1 MDNIAVGVIGCGFF
15 SRNHLNSWRDLKVQ
29 GVDLVAVC
37 DLDPQKAEAA
47 ARDFGIPHWYVDAA
61 SMLDN
66 EKLGLVDIVTQM
78 ATHVPLVE
86 MTLSRG
92 IPTIVQKPFGRDIAE
107 VRAMTDAA
115 AKAGVFLAVHENF
128 RFQAPLMRIKEIIDS
143 GAIGPLS
150 WGRVSFRTGWD
161 IYAGQPY
168 LRQEERFV
176 LLDLGVHVLD
186 VARYYFGEVQR
197 LSAELQR
204 RNPTVAGE
212 DTATMLCRHRSG
224 AVSVVEC
231 TYETRKL
238 PDPFPETMLEI
249 EGDSGSIVLKP
260 NYVIELTSNGERT
273 VIDAEIE
280 PLPWAERPWHV
291 VQDSV
296 RNTCRHMVDSLRANR
311 PASTSAA
318 DNLRTFALVE
328 AAYKAGTS
336 ATSA

>member
-1 MDNIAVGVIGCGFF
+1 
-15 SRNHLNSWRDLKVQ
+15 
-29 GVDLVAVC
+29 
-37 DLDPQKAEAA
+37 
-47 ARDFGIPHWYVDAA
+47 
-61 SMLDN
+61 
-66 EKLGLVDIVTQM
+66 M
-78 ATHVPLVE
+78 ATHVPLVQ

-92 IPTIVQKPFGRDIAE
+92 IPTIVRKPFGRDMAE
-107 VRAMTDAA
+107 VRQMTEAA
-115 AKAGVFLAVHENF
+115 AEAGVFLAVHENF

-143 GAIGPLS
+143 GAIGPLN

-168 LRQEERFV
+168 LRKEERFV
-176 LLDLGVHVLD
+176 LLDVGVHVLD

-204 RNPTVAGE
+204 RNPTVTGE

-224 AVSVVEC
+224 VVSVVEC

-238 PDPFPETMLEI
+238 PDPFPELMLEI
-249 EGDSGSIVLKP
+249 EGDNGSIVLKP
-260 NYVIELTSNGERT
+260 NYVIDLTSNGVRT

-296 RNTCRHMVDSLRANR
+296 RNTCRHMVDSIRAGR

-318 DNLRTFALVE
+318 DNLKTFALVE
-328 AAYKAGTS
+328 AAYEAGKR
-336 ATSA
+336 AT

>member
-15 SRNHLNSWRDLKVQ
+15 SRNHLNSWRDLKAQ

-143 GAIGPLS
+143 GAIGSLN

-212 DTATMLCRHRSG
+212 DTATILCRHRSG